1 MSSKIPAKLLEQI
14 YQALSEK
21 NGRFG
26 DLAQYAP
33 LDDTIIARGW
43 VYNIEL
49 EELLLAT
56 DSRVAYLDLNRLTE
70 YLEIPWRTVYKRPR

>member
-1 MSSKIPAKLLEQI
+1 MSRKIPAKLLQQI
-14 YQALSEK
+14 YEALSER
-21 NGRFG
+21 NRRFG
-26 DLAQYAP
+26 DFAQYAP
-33 LDDTIIARGW
+33 LDDI
-43 VYNIEL
+43 YNIEL